1 MALLQSNFASTVPAP
16 VNFVL
21 MEQLLSAAR
30 KRLPFFNGTLPG
42 ELSTGKGASSVKWRR
57 IENLAAVTS
66 ALSENTEGTTPAFG
80 FGRSTVRPTITDVTA
95 AIAKFGNGISTTE
108 EIDLFN
114 VNSNSL
120 ALMDTLGANAGESLN
135 TLMRNIFDATTVLVR
150 FGTQDSTTLATTL
163 SSVAKSI
170 TLNDI
175 QFSVNA
181 LNRNSAMRF
190 TPAGFGSVNVGTS
203 PIRQSYYGICH
214 VDVEEDI
221 RGLTGF
227 IPVEQYGGYTETEPG
242 EFGAVGGVRWCSTE
256 IAPILTGQSTESA
269 VSGQFRNTGSAGVT
283 TVQHDVYSTYIYGRE
298 AVGSIGLGEQHAKE
312 IYMMYDRVPTVEIIQ
327 HKPGS
332 SGVADPF
339 NENGTLVWKSWFAG
353 KRLNENW
360 LIKVVTLAKAY

>member
-1 MALLQSNFASTVPAP
+1 MAMLQSNFASTVPGP
-16 VNFVL
+16 VNFVN

-30 KRLPFFNGTLPG
+30 KRLPYFNGTLPG
-42 ELSTGKGASSVKWRR
+42 KLEKAQGSASVKWRR
-57 IENLAAVTS
+57 IENLTAVTT
-66 ALSENTEGTTPAFG
+66 ALGESTEATTPAFG
-80 FGRSTVRPTITDVTA
+80 NGRSTVRPTITDITV
-95 AIAKFGNGISTTE
+95 AIQKFGNGIDTTE

-114 VNSNSL
+114 VNSNTL

-135 TLMRNIFDATTVLVR
+135 TLQRDAFTNGATTIVVNTPNGNA
-150 FGTQDSTTLATTL
+150 GTARAATY
-163 SSVAKSI
+163 SSVANSI
-170 TLNDI
+170 ALNDI
-175 QFSVNA
+175 KNVVNQ

-190 TPAGFGSVNVGTS
+190 TPAGFGSTNVGTQ

-256 IAPILTGQSTESA
+256 IAPLISDGSTESA
-269 VSGQFRNTGSAGVT
+269 VAGSYNGSSAIL
-283 TVQHDVYSTYIYGRE
+283 HHVYRTFIYGRE

-332 SGVADPF
+332 SGIADKF
-339 NENGTLVWKSWFAG
+339 NEVGSLVWKSWYAG
-353 KRLNENW
+353 KVLNANW
-360 LIKVVTLAKAY
+360 IGVINSLALKY

>member
-42 ELSTGKGASSVKWRR
+42 TLEKGKGAASVKWRR
-57 IENLAAVTS
+57 IENLDPVTT
-66 ALSENTEGTTPAFG
+66 ALTENSEGTTPAFG
-80 FGRSTVRPTITDVTA
+80 FGRNTVRPTITDITA
-95 AIAKFGNGISTTE
+95 AISKFGNGISTTE

-114 VNSNSL
+114 VNSNTLS
-120 ALMDTLGANAGESLN
+120 LMDTLGANAGESLN

-150 FGTQDSTTLATTL
+150 FGTQDAAVLATPL

-170 TLNDI
+170 SLNDI

-190 TPAGFGSVNVGTS
+190 TPSAFGSTNVGTV

-221 RGLTGF
+221 RGLNGF
-227 IPVEQYGGYTETEPG
+227 IAVEQYGGYTETEPG

-269 VSGQFRNTGSAGVT
+269 VTGQFRNTGSAGVT
-283 TVQHDVYSTYIYGRE
+283 TVQHDVYATYIYGRE
-298 AVGSIGLGEQHAKE
+298 ALGTIGLGENHAKE

-327 HKPGS
+327 HKPCS

-339 NENGTLVWKSWFAG
+339 NENGTLVWKAWFAG
-353 KRLNENW
+353 RD
-360 LIKVVTLAKAY
+360 

>member
-1 MALLQSNFASTVPAP
+1 MALLQSNFASTVQGP

-21 MEQLLSAAR
+21 METLLSAAR

-42 ELSTGKGASSVKWRR
+42 ALSKGQGSASVKWRR
-57 IENLAAVTS
+57 IENLTANTT
-66 ALSENTEGTTPAFG
+66 ALSEPTEGSTPAFG
-80 FGRSTVRPTITDVTA
+80 NGRNTVRPTITDVTQ
-95 AIAKFGNGISTTE
+95 AIAKYGNAISLTE

-114 VNSNSL
+114 VNSNSA

-135 TLMRNIFDATTVLVR
+135 TLMRDVFNGASTIVR
-150 FGTQDSTTLATTL
+150 NANKAGTY
-163 SSVAKSI
+163 SSVAAAISV
-170 TLNDI
+170 NDI
-175 QFSVNA
+175 KWSVNQ

-190 TPAGFGSVNVGTS
+190 TPAGFGSQNVGTQ

-227 IPVEQYGGYTETEPG
+227 VSVEQYGGYTETEPG

-256 IAPILTGQSTESA
+256 IAPIISDGSTESVVA
-269 VSGQFRNTGSAGVT
+269 GSFQESSALL
-283 TVQHDVYSTYIYGRE
+283 HHVYTSYIYGRE

-312 IYMMYDRVPTVEIIQ
+312 IYMMYDRVPTVELIY

-339 NENGTLVWKSWFAG
+339 NEMGTLAWKSWFAG
-353 KRLNENW
+353 KVLNGNW
-360 LIKVVTLAKAY
+360 IVPVRTLAGRY

>member
-1 MALLQSNFASTVPAP
+1 MALLNSNFQSTVQGP

-21 MEQLLSAAR
+21 MEGLLSAAR
-30 KRLPFFNGTLPG
+30 KRLPYFNGTLPG
-42 ELSTGKGASSVKWRR
+42 ELTKAQGSASVKWRR
-57 IENLAAVTS
+57 IENLTAATT
-66 ALSENTEGTTPAFG
+66 ALSEGAESVTPAFG
-80 FGRSTVRPTITDVTA
+80 NGRDSVRPTITDVTV
-95 AIAKFGNGISTTE
+95 AIAKYGNAITLSE

-114 VNSNSL
+114 VNSNSA

-135 TLMRNIFDATTVLVR
+135 TLMRDVFNGTSTVVR
-150 FGTQDSTTLATTL
+150 YAGNAPSS
-163 SSVAKSI
+163 SSVTAAI

-175 QFSVNA
+175 KNVVNK
-181 LNRNSAMRF
+181 LNRNSAIRF
-190 TPAGFGSVNVGTS
+190 TPAGFGSQNYNTQ

-256 IAPILTGQSTESA
+256 IAPMESSGSVVSIVVGSFNESSATG
-269 VSGQFRNTGSAGVT
+269 
-283 TVQHDVYSTYIYGRE
+283 HHVYSTFIYGRE
-298 AVGSIGLGEQHAKE
+298 AVGSVGLGEMHAKE
-312 IYMMYDRVPTVEIIQ
+312 IYMMYDRVPTVELIY

-332 SGVADPF
+332 SGIADMY
-339 NENGTLVWKSWFAG
+339 NERGSLAWKAWFAG

-360 LIKVVTLAKAY
+360 LGRIMTLSTAF